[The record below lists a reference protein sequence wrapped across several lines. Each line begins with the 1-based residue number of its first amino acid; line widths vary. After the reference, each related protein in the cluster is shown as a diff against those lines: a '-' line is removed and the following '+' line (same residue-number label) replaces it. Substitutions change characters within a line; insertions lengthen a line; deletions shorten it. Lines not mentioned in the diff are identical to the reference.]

1 MFMNRLVILVV
12 GALLGT
18 APCGGAANAAADG
31 LYQSASGV
39 EAYIGVVPAEITK
52 GHEPTQPQGPMH
64 GGVRDGGYQY
74 HLVAAVFD
82 ASSGER
88 ITDAAVTAQISG
100 LGLAGPSKAL
110 EPMTIAGS
118 ITYGAYFNL
127 PSRDLYTIVLAI
139 NRPAAG
145 QPITLKFAYD
155 HRNR

>member
-1 MFMNRLVILVV
+1 MFMNRRVVLVV
-12 GALLGT
+12 GSLLGT
-18 APCGGAANAAADG
+18 APCGGAASAAADG

-39 EAYIGVVPAEITK
+39 AAYLGVVPAEITK

-88 ITDAAVTAQISG
+88 ITDATVTAQVSA
-100 LGLAGPSKAL
+100 LGVGGPTKAL
-110 EPMTIAGS
+110 EPMTIAGA

-127 PSRDLYTIVLAI
+127 RTRDLYIIVLAI
-139 NRPAAG
+139 KRPEAG
-145 QPITLKFAYD
+145 QPITLKFTYD